1 MTASG
6 RPEMDRVDIGFIGVA
21 ITIALILFRIPVGI
35 VLATVG
41 FVGIALLTSLKAS
54 WSIAANVPFE
64 LIGDWN
70 LSAVP
75 MFLLMGFLASEAGLT
90 RGLFK
95 AARIFLGRI
104 PGGLASATVVASALF
119 AAASGSSVAT
129 AASFSRIAIPEML
142 DAKYDRGLACGSVA
156 VSGTLGALIPPS
168 ILMILFG
175 IFAEVSIGKL
185 FLAGVLPGL
194 LSALVFILLITV
206 RVWLNP
212 DLAPRTTLTVTR
224 EERIEAILDIWP
236 LPLLILLVIGSIFL
250 GIVTPT
256 EAGALGALIA
266 MIIALFRR
274 ALTLRIFSRAVTDTI
289 AGTASIFV
297 VIVGASVF
305 ARFVALSGMA
315 GALTDMLAF
324 AIERPVLLIVL
335 TSVIYIFLGMFLE
348 SVSLML
354 LTLPLLLPLY
364 NVAGIDLIWFGVICV
379 KLLEIG
385 LVTPPVGL
393 NVYVIKGALGD
404 RVNLGEIFRGT
415 AWFLAAD
422 LVTLALLIA
431 FPTISL
437 LLPMLSK

>member
-1 MTASG
+1 
-6 RPEMDRVDIGFIGVA
+6 MDRIDIGYLGVA
-21 ITIALILFRIPVGI
+21 LSFLLIVLRVPVGI

-41 FVGIALLTSLKAS
+41 FLGIAALTSLKAS
-54 WSIAANVPFE
+54 WSIVSSVPFE

-90 RGLFK
+90 RGLFQ
-95 AARIFLGRI
+95 AARIFLSRI

-129 AASFSRIAIPEML
+129 SASFSRIAIPEML
-142 DAKYDRGLACGSVA
+142 DSRYDRGLACGSVA

-168 ILMILFG
+168 ILMILYG

-185 FLAGVLPGL
+185 FLAGVVPGI
-194 LSALVFILLITV
+194 LSALMFILLITV
-206 RVWLNP
+206 RVLAKP
-212 DLAPRTTLTVTR
+212 DLAPRTRVTVSR
-224 EERIEAILDIWP
+224 EEKVAALLDIWP
-236 LPLLILLVIGSIFL
+236 LPLLIVLVIGSIFL

-256 EAGALGALIA
+256 EAGALGALFA
-266 MIIALFRR
+266 MLIGLARR
-274 ALTLRIFSRAVTDTI
+274 GLTFGIFSRAVTDTI
-289 AGTASIFV
+289 SGTATIFI
-297 VIVGASVF
+297 VIVGASIF
-305 ARFVALSGMA
+305 SRFVALSGLAA
-315 GALTDMLAF
+315 GLTDMLAF
-324 AIERPVLLIVL
+324 AVERPILLLAL
-335 TSVIYIFLGMFLE
+335 TSAIYIFLGMFLE

-364 NVAGIDLIWFGVICV
+364 HSAGIDLIWFGVICV

-404 RVNLGEIFRGT
+404 RVSLGDVFRGT
-415 AWFLAAD
+415 AWFLLAD

-431 FPTISL
+431 FPIISL
-437 LLPMLSK
+437 WLPMLSK

>member
-1 MTASG
+1 
-6 RPEMDRVDIGFIGVA
+6 MDRVDIGFLGVA
-21 ITIALILFRIPVGI
+21 ITIALILFRVPVGV

-41 FVGIALLTSLKAS
+41 FIGVSVLTTTKAA
-54 WSIAANVPFE
+54 WSIASNVPFE

-75 MFLLMGFLASEAGLT
+75 MFLLMGFIASEAGLT
-90 RGLFK
+90 RGLFQ
-95 AARIFLGRI
+95 AARIFLNRI
-104 PGGLASATVVASALF
+104 PGGLASSTVVASALF

-142 DAKYDRGLACGSVA
+142 DSRYDRGLACGAVA

-185 FLAGVLPGL
+185 FLAGVVPGI

-206 RVWLNP
+206 RVLIKP
-212 DLAPRTTLTVTR
+212 DLAPKNTRTATR
-224 EERIEAILDIWP
+224 EEKLAALLDIWP
-236 LPLLILLVIGSIFL
+236 LPLLILLVIGSIFA

-256 EAGALGALIA
+256 EAGALGALLA
-266 MIIALFRR
+266 CLIALARR
-274 ALTLRIFSRAVTDTI
+274 SLTFGLFSKAVKDTI
-289 AGTASIFV
+289 AGTASIFI
-297 VIVGASVF
+297 VIVGASIF
-305 ARFVALSGMA
+305 SRFVALSGMA
-315 GALTDMLAF
+315 GAMTDMLAF

-335 TSVIYIFLGMFLE
+335 TSVVYIFLGMFLE

-364 NVAGIDLIWFGVICV
+364 HAAGIDLIWFGVICV

-404 RVNLGEIFRGT
+404 RISLGEIFRGT
-415 AWFLAAD
+415 SWFLAAD

-431 FPTISL
+431 FPVISL
-437 LLPMLSK
+437 WLPTLSA

>member
-1 MTASG
+1 
-6 RPEMDRVDIGFIGVA
+6 MDRVDIGFLGVA
-21 ITIALILFRIPVGI
+21 ITIALILFRVPVGV

-41 FVGIALLTSLKAS
+41 FIGVSVLTTTKAA
-54 WSIAANVPFE
+54 WSIASNVPFE

-75 MFLLMGFLASEAGLT
+75 MFLLMGFIASEAGLT
-90 RGLFK
+90 RGLFQ
-95 AARIFLGRI
+95 AARIFLNRI
-104 PGGLASATVVASALF
+104 PGGLASSTVVASALF

-129 AASFSRIAIPEML
+129 AASFSRSAIPEML
-142 DAKYDRGLACGSVA
+142 DTRYDNGLACGAVA

-185 FLAGVLPGL
+185 FRAGVVPGI

-206 RVWLNP
+206 RVLIKP
-212 DLAPRTTLTVTR
+212 DLAPKNTLTATR
-224 EERIEAILDIWP
+224 EEKLAALLDIWP
-236 LPLLILLVIGSIFL
+236 LPLLILLVIGSIFA

-256 EAGALGALIA
+256 EAGALGALLA
-266 MIIALFRR
+266 CLIALARR
-274 ALTLRIFSRAVTDTI
+274 SLTFGLFSKAVKDTI
-289 AGTASIFV
+289 AGTASIFI
-297 VIVGASVF
+297 VIVGASIF
-305 ARFVALSGMA
+305 SRFVALSGMA
-315 GALTDMLAF
+315 AAMTDMLAF
-324 AIERPVLLIVL
+324 AIENPILLIVL
-335 TSVIYIFLGMFLE
+335 TSVVYIFLGMFLE

-364 NVAGIDLIWFGVICV
+364 HAAGIDLIWFGVICV

-404 RVNLGEIFRGT
+404 RISLGEIFRGT
-415 AWFLAAD
+415 SWFLAAD

-431 FPTISL
+431 FPVISL
-437 LLPMLSK
+437 WLPTLSA

>member
-1 MTASG
+1 
-6 RPEMDRVDIGFIGVA
+6 MDRVDIGFLGVA
-21 ITIALILFRIPVGI
+21 ITIALILFRVPVGV

-41 FVGIALLTSLKAS
+41 FVGVSILTTTKAA
-54 WSIAANVPFE
+54 WSIASNVPFE

-75 MFLLMGFLASEAGLT
+75 MFLLMGFIASEAGLT
-90 RGLFK
+90 RGLFQ
-95 AARIFLGRI
+95 AARIFLNRI
-104 PGGLASATVVASALF
+104 PGGLASSTVVASALF

-142 DAKYDRGLACGSVA
+142 EARYDRGLACGAVA

-185 FLAGVLPGL
+185 FLAGVVPGI

-206 RVWLNP
+206 RVLMRP
-212 DLAPRTTLTVTR
+212 DLAPRVTLNVTR
-224 EERIEAILDIWP
+224 EEKLAAILDIWP
-236 LPLLILLVIGSIFL
+236 LPLLIALVIGSIFA

-256 EAGALGALIA
+256 EAGALGALLA
-266 MIIALFRR
+266 ALIALARR
-274 ALTLRIFSRAVTDTI
+274 ALTLRIFSKAVVDTI
-289 AGTASIFV
+289 AGTAGIFI
-297 VIVGASVF
+297 VIVGASIF
-305 ARFVALSGMA
+305 SRFVALSGMA
-315 GALTDMLAF
+315 GAMTEMLAF

-335 TSVIYIFLGMFLE
+335 TSVIYVFLGMFLE

-354 LTLPLLLPLY
+354 LTLPLMLPLY
-364 NVAGIDLIWFGVICV
+364 HAAGIDLIWFGVICV

-404 RVNLGEIFRGT
+404 RVSLGEIFRGT
-415 AWFLAAD
+415 SWFLAAD

-431 FPTISL
+431 FPLISL
-437 LLPMLSK
+437 WLPTLAG

>member
-1 MTASG
+1 
-6 RPEMDRVDIGFIGVA
+6 MDRVDIGFIGVA
-21 ITIALILFRIPVGI
+21 VTIVFILFRAPVGV

-41 FVGIALLTSLKAS
+41 FVGIVSLTSFKAA
-54 WSIAANVPFE
+54 WSIASNVPFE

-90 RGLFK
+90 RGLFQ
-95 AARIFLGRI
+95 AARIFLARV
-104 PGGLASATVVASALF
+104 PGGLASSTVVASALF

-142 DAKYDRGLACGSVA
+142 DARYDRGLACGSVA

-185 FLAGVLPGL
+185 FLAGVVPGI
-194 LSALVFILLITV
+194 LSALVFILLITI
-206 RVWLNP
+206 RVLLKP
-212 DLAPRTTLTVTR
+212 DLAPRIEMNVTR
-224 EERIEAILDIWP
+224 EEKLAAILEIWP
-236 LPLLILLVIGSIFL
+236 LPLLIVLVIGSIFL
-250 GIVTPT
+250 GIATPT
-256 EAGALGALIA
+256 EAGALGALLA
-266 MIIALFRR
+266 MLIALARR
-274 ALTLRIFSRAVTDTI
+274 SLTFPIFSKSVIDTI
-289 AGTASIFV
+289 SGTASIFV
-297 VIVGASVF
+297 VIVGASLF
-305 ARFVALSGMA
+305 SRFVALSGMA
-315 GALTDMLAF
+315 SAMTDALAF
-324 AIERPVLLIVL
+324 AIEHPILLVAL
-335 TSVIYIFLGMFLE
+335 TSAIYIFLGMFLE

-364 NVAGIDLIWFGVICV
+364 HVAGIDLIWFGVICV

-404 RVNLGEIFRGT
+404 RVSLNEVFRGT
-415 AWFLAAD
+415 AWFLFAD

-431 FPTISL
+431 FPVISL
-437 LLPMLSK
+437 WLPTLSK

>member
-1 MTASG
+1 
-6 RPEMDRVDIGFIGVA
+6 MDRVDIGFIGMA
-21 ITIALILFRIPVGI
+21 ITIALILFRVPVGV
-35 VLATVG
+35 VLAVVG
-41 FVGIALLTSLKAS
+41 FVGVGILTTTKAA
-54 WSIAANVPFE
+54 WSIASNVPFE

-75 MFLLMGFLASEAGLT
+75 MFLLMGFIASEAGLT
-90 RGLFK
+90 RGLFQ
-95 AARIFLGRI
+95 AARIFLNRI
-104 PGGLASATVVASALF
+104 PGGLASSTVVASALF

-142 DAKYDRGLACGSVA
+142 DANYDRGLACGSVA

-185 FLAGVLPGL
+185 FLAGVIPGI
-194 LSALVFILLITV
+194 LSALVFILLVTF
-206 RVWLNP
+206 RVMANP
-212 DLAPRTTLTVTR
+212 TLAPRVELQVTR
-224 EERIEAILDIWP
+224 QEKLDAILDIWP
-236 LPLLILLVIGSIFL
+236 LPLLIALVIGSIFA

-256 EAGALGALIA
+256 EAGALGALLA
-266 MIIALFRR
+266 ALIALARR
-274 ALTLRIFSRAVTDTI
+274 ALTFKIFSKAVTDTI
-289 AGTASIFV
+289 VGTAGIFI
-297 VIVGASVF
+297 VIVGASIF
-305 ARFVALSGMA
+305 SRFVALSGLA
-315 GALTDMLAF
+315 GALTEMLAF

-335 TSVIYIFLGMFLE
+335 TSVVYIFLGMFLE

-364 NVAGIDLIWFGVICV
+364 HVAGIDLLWFGVVCV

-404 RVNLGEIFRGT
+404 RVGLGEIFRGT
-415 AWFLAAD
+415 FWFLAAD

-431 FPTISL
+431 FPAVSL
-437 LLPMLSK
+437 WLPTLAG

>member
-1 MTASG
+1 
-6 RPEMDRVDIGFIGVA
+6 MDRVDIGFVGVA
-21 ITIALILFRIPVGI
+21 ITILLILVRVPVGV
-35 VLATVG
+35 VLGTVG
-41 FVGIALLTSLKAS
+41 FVGIWILTSLRAS
-54 WSIAANVPFE
+54 WSIASNVPFE

-75 MFLLMGFLASEAGLT
+75 MFLLMGFIASEAGLT
-90 RGLFK
+90 RGLFR
-95 AARIFLGRI
+95 AARIFLGGI
-104 PGGLASATVVASALF
+104 PGGLASSTVVASALF

-129 AASFSRIAIPEML
+129 SASFSRIAIPEML

-185 FLAGVLPGL
+185 FLAGVLPGI
-194 LSALVFILLITV
+194 LSAAMFILLITL
-206 RVWLNP
+206 RVKANP
-212 DLAPRTTLTVTR
+212 ALAPRSDIHATR
-224 EERIEAILDIWP
+224 DEKIAALLDIWP
-236 LPLLILLVIGSIFL
+236 LPMLIALVIGSIFL

-266 MIIALFRR
+266 MLIALARR
-274 ALTLRIFSRAVTDTI
+274 ALSFRVFSRAVFDTI
-289 AGTASIFV
+289 TGTAAIFI

-315 GALTDMLAF
+315 GAMTDLLGF
-324 AIERPVLLIVL
+324 AIERPVLLILL
-335 TSVIYIFLGMFLE
+335 TSLIYIFLGMFLE

-364 NVAGIDLIWFGVICV
+364 HAAGIDLIWFGVICV

-404 RVNLGEIFRGT
+404 RVALGEIFRGT

-422 LVTLALLIA
+422 LVTLGLLVA
-431 FPTISL
+431 FPMISLWLPTISQ
-437 LLPMLSK
+437 

>member
-1 MTASG
+1 
-6 RPEMDRVDIGFIGVA
+6 MDRVDIGFLGVA
-21 ITIALILFRIPVGI
+21 ITIALILFRVPVGV

-41 FVGIALLTSLKAS
+41 FIGVSILTTTKAA
-54 WSIAANVPFE
+54 WSIASNVPFE

-75 MFLLMGFLASEAGLT
+75 MFLLMGFIASEAGLT
-90 RGLFK
+90 RGLFQ
-95 AARIFLGRI
+95 AARIFLNRI
-104 PGGLASATVVASALF
+104 PGGLASSTVVASALF

-142 DAKYDRGLACGSVA
+142 DTRYDKGLACGAVA

-185 FLAGVLPGL
+185 FLAGVVPGI

-206 RVWLNP
+206 RVLIKP
-212 DLAPRTTLTVTR
+212 DLAPKITLTATR
-224 EERIEAILDIWP
+224 EEKLAALLDIWP
-236 LPLLILLVIGSIFL
+236 LPLLILLVIGSIFA

-256 EAGALGALIA
+256 EAGALGALLA
-266 MIIALFRR
+266 CLIALARR
-274 ALTLRIFSRAVTDTI
+274 SLTFGLFSKAVKDTI
-289 AGTASIFV
+289 AGTASIFI
-297 VIVGASVF
+297 VIVGASIF
-305 ARFVALSGMA
+305 SRFVALSGMA
-315 GALTDMLAF
+315 AALTDMLAF
-324 AIERPVLLIVL
+324 AIENPILLIVL
-335 TSVIYIFLGMFLE
+335 TSVVYIFLGMFLE

-364 NVAGIDLIWFGVICV
+364 HAAGIDLIWFGVICV

-404 RVNLGEIFRGT
+404 RVSLGEIFRGT
-415 AWFLAAD
+415 SWFLAAD
-422 LVTLALLIA
+422 FVTLALLIA
-431 FPTISL
+431 FPVISL
-437 LLPMLSK
+437 WLPTLSG

>member
-1 MTASG
+1 
-6 RPEMDRVDIGFIGVA
+6 MDRVEIGFIGVA
-21 ITIALILFRIPVGI
+21 VTVFFILFRVPVGV

-41 FVGIALLTSLKAS
+41 FVGIAVLTSLKAS
-54 WSIAANVPFE
+54 WSIASHVPFE

-90 RGLFK
+90 KGLFQ
-95 AARIFLGRI
+95 AARIFLARV
-104 PGGLASATVVASALF
+104 PGGLASATVVASAFF

-142 DAKYDRGLACGSVA
+142 DAHYDRGLACGSVA

-168 ILMILFG
+168 ILLILFG

-185 FLAGVLPGL
+185 FLAGIIPGI
-194 LSALVFILLITV
+194 LSALVFILLITF
-206 RVWLNP
+206 RVLAKP
-212 DLAPRTTLTVTR
+212 DLAPRIEMNISR
-224 EERIEAILDIWP
+224 EEKLAAILDIWP
-236 LPLLILLVIGSIFL
+236 LPLLIVMVIGSIFL
-250 GIVTPT
+250 GIATPT

-266 MIIALFRR
+266 TLIAVVRR
-274 ALTLRIFSRAVTDTI
+274 ALTFRIFSKAVSDTI
-289 AGTASIFV
+289 SSTASIFI
-297 VIVGASVF
+297 VIVGASIF

-315 GALTDMLAF
+315 GSLTELLAF
-324 AIERPVLLIVL
+324 AIERPILLVVL
-335 TSVIYIFLGMFLE
+335 TSAIYIFLGMFLE

-364 NVAGIDLIWFGVICV
+364 HAAGIDLIWFGIICV

-404 RVNLGEIFRGT
+404 RVSLAEIFRGT
-415 AWFLAAD
+415 AWFLLAD
-422 LVTLALLIA
+422 FVTLALLIA
-431 FPTISL
+431 FPIISL
-437 LLPMLSK
+437 WLPTLLN

>member
-1 MTASG
+1 
-6 RPEMDRVDIGFIGVA
+6 MDRVDIGFIGIA
-21 ITIALILFRIPVGI
+21 ITIGLILIRVPVGV
-35 VLATVG
+35 VLGTVG
-41 FVGIALLTSLKAS
+41 FVGIAVLTSLRAS
-54 WSIAANVPFE
+54 WSIASNVPFE

-75 MFLLMGFLASEAGLT
+75 MFLLMGFIASETGLT
-90 RGLFK
+90 RGLFQ
-95 AARIFLGRI
+95 AARIFLGRV
-104 PGGLASATVVASALF
+104 PGGLASSTVVASALF

-142 DAKYDRGLACGSVA
+142 KAGYDRGLACGSVA

-185 FLAGVLPGL
+185 FLAGVLPGI
-194 LSALVFILLITV
+194 LSAVMFVALITL
-206 RVWLNP
+206 RVGINP
-212 DLAPRTTLTVTR
+212 ALAPRTAEHATR
-224 EERIEAILDIWP
+224 AEKVAALLDIWP
-236 LPLLILLVIGSIFL
+236 LPLLIVLVIGSIFL

-266 MIIALFRR
+266 MVIALFRR
-274 ALTLRIFSRAVTDTI
+274 ALTFRIFSTAVMDTI
-289 AGTASIFV
+289 AGTAGIFI

-315 GALTDMLAF
+315 GALTDLLAF
-324 AIERPVLLIVL
+324 AIERPILLIAL
-335 TSVIYIFLGMFLE
+335 TSVVYVFLGMFLE

-364 NVAGIDLIWFGVICV
+364 HAAGIDMIWFGVICV

-404 RVNLGEIFRGT
+404 RVSLGEIFRGT

-422 LVTLALLIA
+422 MVTLALLIA
-431 FPTISL
+431 VPAISL
-437 LLPMLSK
+437 WLPAISN

>member
-1 MTASG
+1 
-6 RPEMDRVDIGFIGVA
+6 MDRVEIGFLGVA
-21 ITIALILFRIPVGI
+21 VTIVLILIRVPVGV

-41 FVGIALLTSLKAS
+41 FIGITLLSSLRAS
-54 WSIAANVPFE
+54 WSIASHVPFE

-75 MFLLMGFLASEAGLT
+75 MFLLMGYIASEAGLT
-90 RGLFK
+90 KGLFQ
-95 AARIFLGRI
+95 AARIFMGRV
-104 PGGLASATVVASALF
+104 PGGLASSTVVASALF
-119 AAASGSSVAT
+119 SAASGSSVAT

-142 DAKYDRGLACGSVA
+142 AARYDRGLACGCVA
-156 VSGTLGALIPPS
+156 ASGTLGALIPPS
-168 ILMILFG
+168 ILFILFG

-185 FLAGVLPGL
+185 FLAGILPGL
-194 LSALVFILLITV
+194 LSAAVFILLITV
-206 RVWLNP
+206 RVLWTP
-212 DLAPRTTLTVTR
+212 ALAPRITMNVTR
-224 EERIEAILDIWP
+224 AEKLAALRDIWP

-266 MIIALFRR
+266 LMIALLRGG
-274 ALTLRIFSRAVTDTI
+274 LTFGIFSRAVLDTI

-297 VIVGASVF
+297 VIVGASIF

-315 GALTDMLAF
+315 GALTDLMGF
-324 AIERPVLLIVL
+324 ALERPVLLIVL
-335 TSVIYIFLGMFLE
+335 TSLIYIFLGMFLE

-364 NVAGIDLIWFGVICV
+364 QVAGIDLIWFGVICV

-404 RVNLGEIFRGT
+404 RVALGEIFRGT

-431 FPTISL
+431 FPVISL
-437 LLPMLSK
+437 WLPMLSN

>member
-1 MTASG
+1 
-6 RPEMDRVDIGFIGVA
+6 MDRVDIGFVGVA
-21 ITIALILFRIPVGI
+21 LTIVFILFRVPVGV

-41 FVGIALLTSLKAS
+41 FVGIAVLTSIKAA
-54 WSIAANVPFE
+54 WSIASNVPFE

-70 LSAVP
+70 LSAIP

-90 RGLFK
+90 RGLFQ
-95 AARIFLGRI
+95 AARIFLNRV

-142 DAKYDRGLACGSVA
+142 DAHYDRGLACGSVA
-156 VSGTLGALIPPS
+156 VAGTLGALIPPS

-185 FLAGVLPGL
+185 FLAGVVPGI
-194 LSALVFILLITV
+194 LSALVFILLITF
-206 RVWLNP
+206 RVVARP
-212 DLAPRTTLTVTR
+212 DLAPRTDVIVTR
-224 EERIEAILDIWP
+224 QEKLAAVLDIWP
-236 LPLLILLVIGSIFL
+236 LPLLIALVIGSIFA

-266 MIIALFRR
+266 ALIAMARR
-274 ALTLRIFSRAVTDTI
+274 SLTVRIFSKSVVDTI

-297 VIVGASVF
+297 VIVGASIF

-315 GALTDMLAF
+315 GELTDLLAF
-324 AIERPVLLIVL
+324 AIERPILLVVL
-335 TSVIYIFLGMFLE
+335 TSVIYVFLGMFLE

-364 NVAGIDLIWFGVICV
+364 HSAGIDLIWFGVICV

-404 RVNLGEIFRGT
+404 RVSLGQIFRGT
-415 AWFLAAD
+415 TWFLAAD

-431 FPTISL
+431 FPVISL
-437 LLPMLSK
+437 WLPALSK

>member
-1 MTASG
+1 M
-6 RPEMDRVDIGFIGVA
+6 ERVELGFLGVA
-21 ITIALILFRIPVGI
+21 ITILLILIRVPVGV
-35 VLATVG
+35 VLGTVG
-41 FVGIALLTSLKAS
+41 FVGIAMLTTLTAA
-54 WSIAANVPFE
+54 WSIASNVPFE

-90 RGLFK
+90 RGLFQ
-95 AARIFLGRI
+95 AARIFLGRV
-104 PGGLASATVVASALF
+104 PGGLASSTVVASALF

-129 AASFSRIAIPEML
+129 SASFARIAIPEML
-142 DAKYDRGLACGSVA
+142 AARYDRGLACGCVA

-168 ILMILFG
+168 ILMILYG

-185 FLAGVLPGL
+185 FMAGVLPGL
-194 LSALVFILLITV
+194 LSAAMFILLITL
-206 RVWLNP
+206 RVMVKP
-212 DLAPRTTLTVTR
+212 SLAPRSGMVVTR
-224 EERIEAILDIWP
+224 EEKLAAVLDIWP

-250 GIVTPT
+250 GIATPT

-266 MIIALFRR
+266 MLIALARR
-274 ALTLRIFSRAVTDTI
+274 ALTFRVFSRAVIETI
-289 AGTASIFV
+289 VGTASIFI

-315 GALTDMLAF
+315 GAMTDLLGF
-324 AIERPVLLIVL
+324 AIERPILLIVL

-364 NVAGIDLIWFGVICV
+364 TAAGIDLIWFGVICV

-393 NVYVIKGALGD
+393 NVYVIKSALGD
-404 RVNLGEIFRGT
+404 RVSLGDIFRGT
-415 AWFLAAD
+415 AWFLVAD

-431 FPTISL
+431 FPVISL
-437 LLPMLSK
+437 WLPMISK

>member
-1 MTASG
+1 
-6 RPEMDRVDIGFIGVA
+6 MDRVDIGFLGVA
-21 ITIALILFRIPVGI
+21 ITFVLILFRVPVGI
-35 VLATVG
+35 VLASVG
-41 FVGIALLTSLKAS
+41 FAGIAVLTSLRAS
-54 WSIAANVPFE
+54 WSIASNVPFE

-90 RGLFK
+90 RGLFQ
-95 AARIFLGRI
+95 AARIFLSRV

-142 DAKYDRGLACGSVA
+142 DARYDRGLACGSVA

-175 IFAEVSIGKL
+175 IFAEVSIGQL
-185 FLAGVLPGL
+185 FLAGVVPGI
-194 LSALVFILLITV
+194 LSALVFILLITF
-206 RVWLNP
+206 RVLANP
-212 DLAPRTTLTVTR
+212 ELAPQIELKVTR
-224 EERIEAILDIWP
+224 EEKTAALLDIWP
-236 LPLLILLVIGSIFL
+236 LPMLIVLVIGSIFL
-250 GIVTPT
+250 GVATPT

-266 MIIALFRR
+266 ILIALVRR
-274 ALTLRIFSRAVTDTI
+274 GLTFGIFSKAVIDTI
-289 AGTASIFV
+289 SGTASIFII
-297 VIVGASVF
+297 IVGASIF
-305 ARFVALSGMA
+305 SRFVALSGMA
-315 GALTDMLAF
+315 STLTDFLAF
-324 AIERPVLLIVL
+324 AIERPVLLVVL
-335 TSVIYIFLGMFLE
+335 TSAIYIFLGMFLE

-364 NVAGIDLIWFGVICV
+364 HVAGIDLIWFGVICV

-404 RVNLGEIFRGT
+404 RVSLGEVFRGT
-415 AWFLAAD
+415 AWFLFAD

-431 FPTISL
+431 FPVISL
-437 LLPMLSK
+437 WLPALSK

>member
-1 MTASG
+1 
-6 RPEMDRVDIGFIGVA
+6 MDRVDIGFIGVA
-21 ITIALILFRIPVGI
+21 LTIAFILFRAPVGI

-41 FVGIALLTSLKAS
+41 FAGIAALTSFKAA
-54 WSIAANVPFE
+54 WSIASNVPFE

-90 RGLFK
+90 RGLFQ
-95 AARIFLGRI
+95 AARIFLARI
-104 PGGLASATVVASALF
+104 PGGLASSTVVASAIF

-142 DAKYDRGLACGSVA
+142 DARYDRGLACGSVA

-185 FLAGVLPGL
+185 FLAGVVPGI

-206 RVWLNP
+206 RVLVKP
-212 DLAPRTTLTVTR
+212 DLAPRIEMKVSR
-224 EERIEAILDIWP
+224 EEKSAAILEIWP
-236 LPLLILLVIGSIFL
+236 LPLLIVLVIGSIFL
-250 GIVTPT
+250 GIATPT
-256 EAGALGALIA
+256 EAGALGALLA
-266 MIIALFRR
+266 MMIALARR
-274 ALTLRIFSRAVTDTI
+274 SLTFPIFSKSVIDTI
-289 AGTASIFV
+289 SGTASIFV
-297 VIVGASVF
+297 VIVGASLF
-305 ARFVALSGMA
+305 SRFVALSGMA
-315 GALTDMLAF
+315 SAMTDALGF
-324 AIERPVLLIVL
+324 AIEHPILLVVL

-364 NVAGIDLIWFGVICV
+364 HVAGIDLIWFGVICV

-404 RVNLGEIFRGT
+404 RVSLGEVFRGT
-415 AWFLAAD
+415 AWFLLAD
-422 LVTLALLIA
+422 MVTLALLIA
-431 FPTISL
+431 FPIISL
-437 LLPMLSK
+437 WLPTLSK

>member
-1 MTASG
+1 
-6 RPEMDRVDIGFIGVA
+6 MDRVDIGFIGVA
-21 ITIALILFRIPVGI
+21 ITIALILFRVPVGV

-41 FVGIALLTSLKAS
+41 FVGVAVLTTTKAA
-54 WSIAANVPFE
+54 WSIASNVPFE

-75 MFLLMGFLASEAGLT
+75 MFLLMGFIASEAGLT
-90 RGLFK
+90 RGLFQ
-95 AARIFLGRI
+95 AARIFLNRI
-104 PGGLASATVVASALF
+104 PGGLASSTVVASALF

-142 DAKYDRGLACGSVA
+142 DSRYDRGLACGAVA

-185 FLAGVLPGL
+185 FLAGVLPGI

-206 RVWLNP
+206 RVMVKP
-212 DLAPRTTLTVTR
+212 DLAPRVAFTATR
-224 EERIEAILDIWP
+224 EEKLATLLDIWP
-236 LPLLILLVIGSIFL
+236 LPLLIILVIGSIFA

-256 EAGALGALIA
+256 EAGALGALLA
-266 MIIALFRR
+266 ALIALARR
-274 ALTLRIFSRAVTDTI
+274 ALSFRIFSKAVTDTI
-289 AGTASIFV
+289 AGTAGIFI
-297 VIVGASVF
+297 VIVGASIF
-305 ARFVALSGMA
+305 SRFVALSGMA
-315 GALTDMLAF
+315 GAMTEILAF
-324 AIERPVLLIVL
+324 AIERPVLLIIL

-364 NVAGIDLIWFGVICV
+364 HAAGIDLIWFGVVCV

-404 RVNLGEIFRGT
+404 RVSLGEIFRGT
-415 AWFLAAD
+415 SWFLAAD

-431 FPTISL
+431 FPVISL
-437 LLPMLSK
+437 WLPALTG